1 MQKLRIVLI
10 LILGSALMLSLIFA
24 RRDRQELEKV
34 TAANDFL
41 RKDMGEMTL
50 AMSAKQKEID
60 RLQENCPH

>member
-10 LILGSALMLSLIFA
+10 LILGSALMLSLISA

-41 RKDMGEMTL
+41 RKNTGEMPL
-50 AMSAKQKEID
+50 AMSPNQKQLD